1 MRKSGILFHI
11 SSLPNDYGIGTMGKE
26 AYEFVDYLEECG
38 QSLWQILPLS
48 PTSYGDSPYQ
58 SFSIFAGNPYFIS
71 FETLE
76 YEGLL
81 EKAEYA
87 DIKWRTDERYIDYG
101 TIYDNIYVILK
112 KAYQR
117 FIRDGENLKQLES
130 FSQSSPWLEDY
141 ALFMALKSVHGG
153 RPWNEWERPLRMRD
167 ESALEKARIRYA
179 DEIGFQKFMQF
190 KFTRQ
195 WERLKAYA
203 NDNGIQIIGDIP
215 IYCAYDSCD
224 VWSSPRLF
232 ELDDERLPTAVA
244 GFPPDCFSADGQL
257 WGNPL
262 YNWQQMKAENFD
274 WWTERVSYAKKLYD
288 IVRIDHFIGFERY
301 YAIPYGDKVA
311 RNGSWRQ
318 GPSFDLFG
326 EIIKRT
332 GKGGI
337 IAEDLGIITPAVRRL
352 LKRTGYPGMKV
363 LQFAFDPEGKSEY
376 MPQNY
381 ANTNC
386 TVYTSTHDSDTVAG
400 WVSTNSRSDN
410 KFCREYLNVRRNAD
424 IPNGFIRLAW
434 QSTADIAMTTIQ
446 ELCGYGSEARIN
458 IPSTIGN
465 NWRWRAIESD
475 FSHENAAMLNRLTQ
489 ICNRKEK

>member
-58 SFSIFAGNPYFIS
+58 SFSIYAGNPYFIS
-71 FETLE
+71 LE
-76 YEGLL
+76 VLEDEGLL
-81 EKAEYA
+81 KKEEYA
-87 DIKWRTDERYIDYG
+87 DIKWRENERYIDYG
-101 TIYDNIYVILK
+101 TIYDNIYVVLK
-112 KAYQR
+112 KAYLR
-117 FIRDGENLKQLES
+117 FIDNADMKSSLER
-130 FSQSSPWLEDY
+130 FSADNPWVEEY
-141 ALFMALKSVHGG
+141 ALFMALKTVHDG
-153 RPWNEWERPLRMRD
+153 RPWNEWEEPLRMR
-167 ESALEKARIRYA
+167 ETAALRAAREQYA
-179 DEIGFQKFMQF
+179 DEIDFQKFMQY
-190 KFTRQ
+190 KFLEQ

-203 NDNGIQIIGDIP
+203 NKKGIKIIGDIP

-224 VWSSPRLF
+224 VWCEPRLF
-232 ELDDERLPTAVA
+232 ELDENRVPVVVA

-257 WGNPL
+257 WGNPI
-262 YNWQQMKAENFD
+262 YNWEHMKSENYN
-274 WWTERVSYAKKLYD
+274 WWTERIAYAKKLYD

-301 YAIPYGDKVA
+301 YAIPYGDTTA
-311 RNGSWRQ
+311 RNGEWRQ
-318 GPSFDLFG
+318 GPSFGLFN

-332 GKGGI
+332 GKGNI
-337 IAEDLGIITPAVRRL
+337 IAEDLGIVTPAVRRL
-352 LKRTGYPGMKV
+352 LKKTGYPGMKV
-363 LQFAFDPEGKSEY
+363 LQFAFDPTGESEY

-381 ANTNC
+381 NSSNC
-386 TVYTSTHDSDTVAG
+386 AVYTSTHDSDTALG
-400 WVSTNSRSDN
+400 WVEHNKRRDN
-410 KFCREYLNVRRNAD
+410 KFCREYLNVRKNAD
-424 IPNGFIRLAW
+424 IPYALIRMAW

-465 NWRWRAIESD
+465 NWRWRAVKTD
-475 FSHENAAMLNRLTQ
+475 FSKENADMLRRLTE

>member
-1 MRKSGILFHI
+1 
-11 SSLPNDYGIGTMGKE
+11 
-26 AYEFVDYLEECG
+26 
-38 QSLWQILPLS
+38 
-48 PTSYGDSPYQ
+48 
-58 SFSIFAGNPYFIS
+58 
-71 FETLE
+71 
-76 YEGLL
+76 
-81 EKAEYA
+81 
-87 DIKWRTDERYIDYG
+87 
-101 TIYDNIYVILK
+101 
-112 KAYQR
+112 
-117 FIRDGENLKQLES
+117 
-130 FSQSSPWLEDY
+130 
-141 ALFMALKSVHGG
+141 MALKSVHGG

-190 KFTRQ
+190 KFTQQ

-410 KFCREYLNVRRNAD
+410 KFCREYLNVHRNAD
-424 IPNGFIRLAW
+424 ISHGFIRLAW

-465 NWRWRAIESD
+465 NWRWRAVKSD